1 MEMTTVVIVV
11 VAAVVVALVGGYLIG
26 SLVKKISEKKKVS
39 SAKSQ
44 VAKIIEEAEAQ
55 ARTIKKEAELEGKD
69 ILLKS
74 KVQFDKETQ
83 EKQKEL
89 QSLEKRLTAREENL
103 EKKFDLLENKESELR
118 KQEQSL
124 IDRKKHAEALEKKY
138 QQMVEET
145 KMKLERVAG
154 LSAAD
159 AKRQLK
165 DSLIEEVKA
174 DAAKLIKDIEDEAR
188 EKGEK
193 EAQYIMSSAMER
205 LASEFVGEHSV
216 SVVHL
221 PSDEM
226 KGRIIGREGR
236 NIRALEAATGIDIV
250 IDDTPEAVVL
260 SGFNPIRRQVA
271 KRALESLIQDGRI
284 HPARIEDMVKKIEK
298 EINIEIKETGDQ
310 LAYELGLHNVH
321 PELLKLVGSLKFRY
335 SYGQNVLQHSK
346 EVAYLAGMMAAQLG
360 LNEKKARRAGILHD
374 IGKAVSHEVEG
385 SHAIIGM
392 EYAKKYREE
401 EDIVHAIGAHHED
414 LAQDKA
420 LDCLIDAAD
429 ALSGAR
435 PGARREVLETYVKRL
450 DDLENISRSFEGVEK
465 AYAIQAGREI
475 RVMVDNDKLDDAKS
489 VVLSRDIA
497 KKIEAE
503 MTYPGQIKVTVIRET
518 RAVDYAK

>member
-1 MEMTTVVIVV
+1 MGINTIMVIVAV
-11 VAAVVVALVGGYLIG
+11 AVAALIVGIVVGSIIRKRAEKTKVA
-26 SLVKKISEKKKVS
+26 

-44 VAKIIEEAEAQ
+44 AAQILEEAEKQ
-55 ARTIKKEAELEGKD
+55 AKTIKKEAELEGKD

-74 KVQFDKETQ
+74 RAQFEKESQ

-89 QSLEKRLTAREENL
+89 QTLEKRLIAREENL
-103 EKKFDLLENKESELR
+103 EKKFDLLESKESELK
-118 KQEQSL
+118 KQDQSL
-124 IDRKKHAEALEKKY
+124 SDRRKHAEALEKKY
-138 QQMVEET
+138 LQMVEET
-145 KMKLERVAG
+145 KKKLEKVAG

-159 AKRQLK
+159 AKKQLK
-165 DSLIEEVKA
+165 ESLIEEAKA
-174 DAAKLIKDIEDEAR
+174 DAAKIIKDIEDQAK

-193 EAQYIMSSAMER
+193 EAQFIISSCIER
-205 LASEFVGEHSV
+205 MASEFVSEHSI

-260 SGFNPIRRQVA
+260 SGFNPIRREVA

-284 HPARIEDMVKKIEK
+284 HPARIEDMVAKIEK
-298 EINIEIKETGDQ
+298 EISIEIKETGEQ
-310 LAYELGLHNVH
+310 SAYEVGLHNVH
-321 PELLKLVGSLKFRY
+321 PELLKLLGSLKFRY

-360 LNEKKARRAGILHD
+360 LDEKRAKRAGLLHD

-392 EYAKKYREE
+392 EYAKKYREDE
-401 EDIVHAIGAHHED
+401 YIVHAIGAHHED
-414 LAQDKA
+414 LPQDSA

-450 DDLENISRSFEGVEK
+450 EDLENISKTFEGVEK

-475 RVMVDNDKLDDAKS
+475 RVMVNNENVDDAQA
-489 VVLSRDIA
+489 VVLSKDIA
-497 KKIEAE
+497 KKIEKE

-518 RAVDYAK
+518 RAIDYAK

>member
-1 MEMTTVVIVV
+1 MVSIIIPIAVGVI
-11 VAAVVVALVGGYLIG
+11 ALVVGGLVG
-26 SLVKKISEKKKVS
+26 SVVRKKSELKQID
-39 SAKSQ
+39 SAKNKAEQ
-44 VAKIIEEAEAQ
+44 ILDDAEKQAK
-55 ARTIKKEAELEGKD
+55 TIKKEAELEGKD

-74 KVQFDKETQ
+74 KGQFEKETA

-89 QSLEKRLTAREENL
+89 QTLERRLISREENL
-103 EKKFDLLENKESELR
+103 EKKFDLLESKESDLK
-118 KQEQSL
+118 KQEQSV
-124 IDRKKHAEALEKKY
+124 IDRKKHLEALEKKY
-138 QQMVEET
+138 QQLVEET
-145 KMKLERVAG
+145 KKKLEKIAG
-154 LSAAD
+154 LSKED
-159 AKRQLK
+159 AKKQLK
-165 DSLIEEVKA
+165 DSLLEEVKA
-174 DAAKLIKDIEDEAR
+174 DTAKLIKDIEDEAR

-193 EAQYIMSSAMER
+193 EAQYIISSCIER
-205 LASEFVGEHSV
+205 MASDYVSEHSV

-260 SGFNPIRRQVA
+260 SGFNPIRREVA
-271 KRALESLIQDGRI
+271 KRALENLIQDGRI
-284 HPARIEDMVKKIEK
+284 HPARIEEMVGKVEK
-298 EINIEIKETGDQ
+298 EINAEIKDAGEQ
-310 LAYELGLHNVH
+310 AAYELGLHNVH
-321 PELLKLVGSLKFRY
+321 PEILKLLGSLKFRY

-360 LNEKKARRAGILHD
+360 LDEKKARRAALLHD

-385 SHAIIGM
+385 SHAVIGM

-401 EDIVHAIGAHHED
+401 DEIAHAIGAHHED
-414 LAQDKA
+414 LPQDSA
-420 LDCLIDAAD
+420 LDCIVDAAD

-435 PGARREVLETYVKRL
+435 PGSRREVLETYVKRL
-450 DDLENISRSFEGVEK
+450 QDLERISTEFEGVEK

-475 RVMVDNDKLDDAKS
+475 RVMVDNDNVNDAQAL
-489 VVLSRDIA
+489 VLSKDIA

-503 MTYPGQIKVTVIRET
+503 MSYPGQIKVTVIRET